1 MSETGGRG
9 EHRDSGNKRRG
20 REGVEEPFCTL
31 VEVTSRAEVT
41 LRHLCRGE
49 TSLLPI
55 ALLEAKGSGEAP
67 PDI

>member
-1 MSETGGRG
+1 MSETGGGASTGILETRG
-9 EHRDSGNKRRG
+9 G
-20 REGVEEPFCTL
+20 EGKELEEPFCTL